1 MKMVQMY
8 IVCCCVVVVDSAQCS
23 SPTCK
28 NLITQAKVF
37 IDKLNQNPAA
47 LMCQLSIFKV
57 LLEKNT
63 HKILQWGDDD
73 DHDMI
78 ERKELLS

>member
-1 MKMVQMY
+1 MCFVLLL
-8 IVCCCVVVVDSAQCS
+8 ILAQCS

-47 LMCQLSIFKV
+47 LMCQLIIFKV

-63 HKILQWGDDD
+63 HTKYYYNGAMTII
-73 DHDMI
+73 MI
-78 ERKELLS
+78 